1 MFPMAFKLF
10 PHVFPLSR
18 LTPHAPPCSKGR
30 YDGAI
35 SEIAFAMTFELFS
48 RRLTMGLLD
57 DGLTKIKGPPRLTT
71 TRPSFGPRGTT
82 ITKTGSESNGGHPEG
97 TLW

>member
-1 MFPMAFKLF
+1 M
-10 PHVFPLSR
+10 S
-18 LTPHAPPCSKGR
+18 PPCSKGR

-35 SEIAFAMTFELFS
+35 SEIAFTMTFELFS

-71 TRPSFGPRGTT
+71 KRPSFGIPGTQ
-82 ITKTGSESNGGHPEG
+82 ITTKASESTGGHPPG
-97 TLW
+97 SLW